1 MPQGGQLT
9 LETANVELNEGYAR
23 IHTSVLPGRYVMLA
37 VSDSG
42 IGMDAETQAHI
53 FEPFFTTKEKGKG
66 TGLGLATV
74 YGIVK
79 QSGGHIWLYSE
90 PGKGTAFKIYLPTV
104 PQAVSKVIEAAPER
118 RSLRRGSETILL
130 EEDEEGVRDLAGRIL
145 GLKGYKVITA
155 SNPTVAAQVFE
166 RHEGPIQLLLTDVVM
181 PTMSGRQLAEHLA
194 LLRPG
199 LKVLYMSGYTDNA
212 IVPHGI
218 LEEGVQFLQKPFT
231 PDSLAHKV
239 REVLDAPQPA
249 A

>member
-1 MPQGGQLT
+1 M
-9 LETANVELNEGYAR
+9 
-23 IHTSVLPGRYVMLA
+23 PGRYVMLA
-37 VSDSG
+37 VNDSAF
-42 IGMDAETQAHI
+42 GMDAETQAHI
-53 FEPFFTTKEKGKG
+53 FEPFFTTKGKGKG

-90 PGKGTAFKIYLPTV
+90 PGRGTTFKIYLPRV
-104 PQAVSKVIEAAPER
+104 EEAAQPVEAI
-118 RSLRRGSETILL
+118 SPGAALSGGSETILL
-130 EEDEEGVRDLAGRIL
+130 VEDEEGVRDLARRIL
-145 GLKGYKVITA
+145 ELRGYKVIAA
-155 SNPTVAAQVFE
+155 SNPMVAAQVFE

-218 LEEGVQFLQKPFT
+218 LKEGTPFLQKPFT

-239 REVLDAPQPA
+239 REVLDTPQQQA